1 MVCVGGFVHLNA
13 GTRSVNHTVP
23 AVCHARSGCAIGLC
37 FIVPLLCSNSMHTC
51 YGNPLGPLIVMDVC
65 TGTADTEQLLCCICR
80 ALLEE
85 VSFSPFPPA
94 SPDAFLLR
102 SPSTPVVRPLV
113 FGSRIRSGVFLVHV
127 LKDEYR

>member
-1 MVCVGGFVHLNA
+1 
-13 GTRSVNHTVP
+13 
-23 AVCHARSGCAIGLC
+23 
-37 FIVPLLCSNSMHTC
+37 
-51 YGNPLGPLIVMDVC
+51 MDVC

-113 FGSRIRSGVFLVHV
+113 FGPRIRSGVFLLHI